1 MALAKSY
8 IYKVFRGG
16 DFIGVLQNVTSPFK
30 YTLNINSAAAA
41 LEIAVGQDPYESQT
55 SVDTIITESGDD
67 IITESGDI
75 WATER
80 TVPIFG
86 NDSSLSLLRNGNT
99 VQVFEVSANNPT
111 GKKVFEGTMTR
122 ARANFG
128 GSGIMGC
135 TVLSYGAE
143 LDNYII
149 QTGNTQQAQ
158 QNLKTTTQNFGYWS
172 HGFAQAFTPTSN
184 FSLSQIELWLRVSSP
199 GTTYVTLDLCVG
211 DPSLDSVTV
220 ISGGGSYAFGGAN
233 QLLASSSLVAVNDTT
248 AASKLFSF
256 ATAQPVTSGVQYYI
270 RAFFTQGD
278 AGFLEA
284 TTAGLADLPIT
295 APMIGQLFNAKATFN
310 NATFAMTYNTANPA
324 AYITLYSSGGS
335 IVSPFSSLDPATI
348 LQQIIAN
355 YSGYGGHINY
365 ATGTIVA
372 TGLTRSYSFNLN
384 TTLEG
389 IKKVLELGPSNYYW
403 RIDPATSTIY
413 YKPVSTTG
421 DHKMVL
427 GQHIQELDLEAT
439 IEKIINLVYFTGGGN
454 PSLFI
459 KSQSVAS
466 LAQYPQGLSRP
477 SDNRVTTSSTAQAIV
492 DNLIGVNSAEAY
504 TTTLKIPETVYDI
517 SLFDPGETVS
527 FAGFGNLVDRLLLQI
542 VAVGREADMVT
553 LTLGVLQLRASQQ
566 MEDAQRELFDLQT
579 INNPSTPS

>member
-8 IYKVFRGG
+8 IYKVFRSG

-30 YTLNINSAAAA
+30 YNLNINAAAAA
-41 LEIAVGQDPYESQT
+41 LEITVGQDPYESQT
-55 SVDTIITESGDD
+55 SVDTLITESGDD

-75 WATER
+75 LATER
-80 TVPIFG
+80 AVPIFG
-86 NDSSLSLLRNGNT
+86 NESPLSLLRNGNT
-99 VQVFEVSANNPT
+99 VQVFEVSSNNPT

-128 GSGIMGC
+128 GSGQMGC
-135 TVLSYGAE
+135 TIISYGAE

-158 QNLKTTTQNFGYWS
+158 QALKTTTMNFGYWS
-172 HGFAQAFTPTSN
+172 HGMAQIITPTSS

-199 GTTYVTLDLCVG
+199 GSTIVTLDLCVG
-211 DPSLDSVTV
+211 DPSLDSVVV
-220 ISGGGSYAFGGAN
+220 IGGIGTYTFGGSN
-233 QLLASSSLVAVNDTT
+233 QLLATSAPVTVNDTT

-256 ATAQPVTSGVQYYI
+256 ATAQPLTSGLQYYI

-284 TTAGLADLPIT
+284 TTAGVGDLPLG
-295 APMIGQLFNAKATFN
+295 AAMIGQLYNAKATFN
-310 NATFAMTYNTANPA
+310 NSGFSMLYSTANPA
-324 AYITLYSSGGS
+324 LYITLYSSGGS

-348 LQQIIAN
+348 LQQIITN
-355 YSGYGGHINY
+355 YASQGGHINY

-389 IKKVLELGPSNYYW
+389 VKKVLELGPSNYYW
-403 RIDPATSTIY
+403 RVDPATSIIY

-459 KSQSVAS
+459 KSQSAAS
-466 LAQYPQGLSRP
+466 LAQYPQQLSRP
-477 SDNRVTTSSTAQAIV
+477 ADNRVTTSSTAQAIV
-492 DNLIGVNSAEAY
+492 DNLLGTSANEAY

-527 FAGFGNLVDRLLLQI
+527 FGGFGNLVDRLVLQI
-542 VAVGREADMVT
+542 VAVSREADLAT
-553 LTLGVLQLRASQQ
+553 LTLGVLPLRASQQ